1 MCAALLGLAYVLVF
15 TPLGF
20 PELEGG
26 KHWWLFAG
34 DSDTARDLVS
44 TILSGTITMT
54 SLVVSIT
61 MVVLSLAS
69 GQLGPRLI
77 DNFLRDREIQAVL
90 GLFTGTVFYCLFVL
104 RSSNAERGANS
115 VPHVAITTATVLAM
129 LCLLALLFYVH
140 KIARSIVADTVV
152 AEVADSLETA
162 ILRESRHTP
171 SSQPDPA
178 RARYVHAV
186 PLSLGASGYVQV
198 IEYDQLVELAHRENI
213 LIDVKVRP
221 GNFVLRGS
229 LAAVVQCNSRV
240 SDKAEEKI
248 QGAFTI
254 ECLYSWLK
262 FAFNL
267 LPYCPM
273 PTLVRLCRGTCKK
286 FRERVDAILKT
297 LQIGQTLARPLS
309 ALNGYSVRENPAMVK
324 RPPGLAN
331 QHPGVSSVA

>member
-1 MCAALLGLAYVLVF
+1 MQHFLNLLTRLRASLWLIPAAMCAGMLGLAYALVF
-15 TPLGF
+15 SPLEF
-20 PELEGG
+20 PGLNAD
-26 KHWWLFAG
+26 KYWWLFGG
-34 DSDTARDLVS
+34 DAATARDLVS
-44 TILSGTITMT
+44 AILSGTITMT

-77 DNFLRDREIQAVL
+77 DNFLRDRQIQTVL

-104 RSSNAERGANS
+104 RSINGELGADY
-115 VPHVAITTATVLAM
+115 VPHIAITTATVLAM

-198 IEYDQLVELAHRENI
+198 
-213 LIDVKVRP
+213 
-221 GNFVLRGS
+221 
-229 LAAVVQCNSRV
+229 
-240 SDKAEEKI
+240 
-248 QGAFTI
+248 
-254 ECLYSWLK
+254 
-262 FAFNL
+262 
-267 LPYCPM
+267 
-273 PTLVRLCRGTCKK
+273 
-286 FRERVDAILKT
+286 
-297 LQIGQTLARPLS
+297 
-309 ALNGYSVRENPAMVK
+309 
-324 RPPGLAN
+324 
-331 QHPGVSSVA
+331 

>member
-1 MCAALLGLAYVLVF
+1 MQHFINLLTRLRASLWLIPAAMCAALLGLAYVLVF

-26 KHWWLFAG
+26 KHWWLFGG

-254 ECLYSWLK
+254 
-262 FAFNL
+262 
-267 LPYCPM
+267 
-273 PTLVRLCRGTCKK
+273 
-286 FRERVDAILKT
+286 
-297 LQIGQTLARPLS
+297 
-309 ALNGYSVRENPAMVK
+309 
-324 RPPGLAN
+324 
-331 QHPGVSSVA
+331 